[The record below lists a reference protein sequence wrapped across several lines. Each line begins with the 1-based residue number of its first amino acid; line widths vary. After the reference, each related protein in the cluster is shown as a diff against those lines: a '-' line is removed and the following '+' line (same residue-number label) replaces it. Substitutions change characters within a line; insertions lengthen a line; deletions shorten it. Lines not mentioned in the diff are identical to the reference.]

1 MYHMSAA
8 KVSEKEEKSVI
19 KCKIHNNKGIK
30 YAEGS
35 SSAETRETECRM
47 KEKER
52 KEKRIE

>member
-1 MYHMSAA
+1 MYHMSTA

-35 SSAETRETECRM
+35 SAETRETECCM
-47 KEKER
+47 KTKE
-52 KEKRIE
+52 

>member
-35 SSAETRETECRM
+35 NSSSSAETRETECCM
-47 KEKER
+47 KR
-52 KEKRIE
+52 KE

>member
-35 SSAETRETECRM
+35 SSSAETRETECCM
-47 KEKER
+47 KTKE
-52 KEKRIE
+52 

>member
-19 KCKIHNNKGIK
+19 KCKIHNNNNNKGIK

-35 SSAETRETECRM
+35 SSSSAEIRETECCM
-47 KEKER
+47 KR
-52 KEKRIE
+52 KE